1 MLTLRSPAT
10 RDFRSII
17 RRADFAQIALV
28 LLFASVAIEEDCL
41 IEAIFTNRCQYQM
54 QGMSHKNL
62 NKNVTHIPRFYW
74 NIYKKRQMG
83 RVKSDFVPPSRA

>member
-41 IEAIFTNRCQYQM
+41 AEAIFTNCCQYQM

-62 NKNVTHIPRFYW
+62 NKNVTHIPRFY
-74 NIYKKRQMG
+74 
-83 RVKSDFVPPSRA
+83 